1 MEAWTKVVAM
11 RIVFA
16 GTPAVAVPSLRAL
29 AASDH
34 QLVAAVTRPDQPAG
48 RGRKVRQSAVAEVA
62 QGLGLPVLRPPRPT
76 DPDFLDQLRAL
87 APEAVATVAYGA
99 LLPQSALDIPPH
111 GWINLHF
118 SLLPAWRGAAPVQR
132 AIWAGD
138 EITGATTF
146 RIVRE
151 LDAGPVYGVATYA
164 VPPRATA
171 GQVLDALAA
180 DGAKLLVATMDAI
193 AAGVARPQPQAV
205 QGASHASKITVADAQ
220 AGWQAP
226 AFAVDRQVRAC
237 TPEPGAW
244 TTCRGGRLGLGPVA
258 PVEPAA
264 GGALPPPR
272 LDPGALMAEKRRVL
286 VGTGSV
292 PVVLGW
298 VAPAGKARMDAAAW
312 ARGARIDDGE
322 RLGQ

>member
-1 MEAWTKVVAM
+1 MEAWAKVVAM

-16 GTPAVAVPSLRAL
+16 GTPAVAVPSLEAL
-29 AASDH
+29 AASNH
-34 QLVAAVTRPDQPAG
+34 QLVGAVTRPDRPAG
-48 RGRKVRQSAVAEVA
+48 RGRKMRQSAVAA
-62 QGLGLPVLRPPRPT
+62 AAAALGLPVLKPAHPRET
-76 DPDFLDQLRAL
+76 AFQDELRGL
-87 APEAVATVAYGA
+87 APEAVAAVAYGA
-99 LLPQSALDIPPH
+99 LLPQSALDIPPS

-164 VPPRATA
+164 IPPRATA
-171 GQVLDALAA
+171 GDVFEALAS

-193 AAGVARPQPQAV
+193 AAGTARPRPQAA
-205 QGASHASKITVADAQ
+205 QGVSSAGKITVADALV
-220 AGWQAP
+220 GWQAP

-244 TTCRGGRLGLGPVA
+244 TTFRGGRLGLGPVA
-258 PVEPAA
+258 PLEPAA
-264 GGALPPPR
+264 GGAAPPR
-272 LDPGALMAEKRRVL
+272 LDPGALMAQSRRVL
-286 VGTGSV
+286 VGTGGD
-292 PVVLGW
+292 PVVLGC